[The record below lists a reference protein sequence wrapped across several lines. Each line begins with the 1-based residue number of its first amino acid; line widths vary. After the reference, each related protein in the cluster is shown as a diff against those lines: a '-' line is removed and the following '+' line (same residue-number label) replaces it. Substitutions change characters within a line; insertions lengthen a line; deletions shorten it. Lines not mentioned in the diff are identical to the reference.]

1 MLLTYTDVTFSRTG
15 EIRAD
20 YLFLNGEMMLN
31 VIRIV
36 MQKPVTACKLI
47 DTYTRKENFKF
58 KIRKIMHGKIR
69 NVAYVLT
76 EYGKLTLLQP

>member
-1 MLLTYTDVTFSRTG
+1 MLLTYIDVTFSRTG

-47 DTYTRKENFKF
+47 DTYTRKKSETLNLKS
-58 KIRKIMHGKIR
+58 
-69 NVAYVLT
+69 
-76 EYGKLTLLQP
+76 EKLWMEK